1 MDQVALVVP
10 DLHDH
15 LELLEHL
22 DDLMGL
28 EALENL

>member
-1 MDQVALVVP
+1 MGQVGLVVP

-15 LELLEHL
+15 LEHLGHL

-28 EALENL
+28 KAQGNL